1 MLHTKAFAE
10 IGMDDTGNLIA
21 GLKQAL
27 ARIETAQ

>member
-27 ARIETAQ
+27 AGIETAQ